1 MCGSDRIVS
10 WHVWRDRRESFPEG
24 LWRSD
29 PRSTTITNDR
39 PSRAD
44 RAAIRESQRPL
55 AAEVTERIA
64 TIRPKSLRPGGK
76 LSLRS
81 LPGRQNATRSVL
93 DYDARKGRRPRNAS
107 SSGPSTVSGTATD
120 PIVTEGVRS
129 PW

>member
-1 MCGSDRIVS
+1 MCA
-10 WHVWRDRRESFPEG
+10 
-24 LWRSD
+24 D
-29 PRSTTITNDR
+29 PIASCRGTFGGTGG
-39 PSRAD
+39 RASQ
-44 RAAIRESQRPL
+44 RACGGAIREAQRSLTTDP
-55 AAEVTERIA
+55 AERIA